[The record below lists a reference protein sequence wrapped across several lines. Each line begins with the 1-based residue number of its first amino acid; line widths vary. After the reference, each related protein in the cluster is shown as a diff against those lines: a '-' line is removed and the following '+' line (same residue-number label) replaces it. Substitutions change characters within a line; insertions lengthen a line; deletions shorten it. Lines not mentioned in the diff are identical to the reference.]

1 VFRGGPGPR
10 PTRVSDETTGF
21 ALDPAELRRA
31 ASGTAWAADAAQEAG
46 RDLVAALR
54 ALAATLPGT
63 RAGPAAAALAAHWE
77 DEAARWV
84 AGARALEGAL
94 RATAA
99 ATAGAEAALAGLL
112 AGSPP

>member
-1 VFRGGPGPR
+1 M
-10 PTRVSDETTGF
+10 SDETTGF

-31 ASGTAWAADAAQEAG
+31 ASGTARAADVAQEAG

-54 ALAATLPGT
+54 DLAAALPGT
-63 RAGPAAAALAAHWE
+63 RAAPAAVALAAHWE
-77 DEAARWV
+77 DEVGRWV

-99 ATAGAEAALAGLL
+99 AAVTADAALAGRL

>member
-1 VFRGGPGPR
+1 MFRADAEPR
-10 PTRVSDETTGF
+10 PTPVSDETTGF

-31 ASGTAWAADAAQEAG
+31 ASGTARAADAAREAA
-46 RDLVAALR
+46 RDLVAVLR
-54 ALAATLPGT
+54 LLAATLPGT
-63 RAGPAAAALAAHWE
+63 RAAPAAAALAAHWE

-99 ATAGAEAALAGLL
+99 ATSGADAAVAGLL